1 LIDSVLGF
9 FVGRHEARGAFW
21 WCAPRRIASFDA

>member
-9 FVGRHEARGAFW
+9 FVGRREAHGAFW
-21 WCAPRRIASFDA
+21 WCVPR